1 VTRKPTEPTGTA
13 VSSAGPEDE
22 IQVRPWNVLTRDGTI
37 TLRARLLGFASSER
51 MNHVCG
57 LKNPRRDVGTGQC
70 SACRWFEV
78 TLLQVEPAERDVYG
92 GWFAVA
98 TVGRT
103 IKEGEVTRCNVQY
116 TDSPREII
124 EMLMS
129 HRDGKSF
136 LPAPAQ
142 RALAQAAERSP
153 GIARAYNNVLAAS
166 ITASRSP
173 AA

>member
-1 VTRKPTEPTGTA
+1 MTSKPYGTA
-13 VSSAGPEDE
+13 VFSAGAEDE
-22 IQVRPWNVLTRDGTI
+22 AQVRPWSVLTRDGTI
-37 TLRARLLGFASSER
+37 TLQAQLLGFASSER
-51 MNHVCG
+51 TNHICG
-57 LKNPRRDVGTGQC
+57 SADPRRITRDRNPQC

-78 TLLQVEPAERDVYG
+78 TLLQLTDAERETHG
-92 GWFAVA
+92 GRFAVA

-129 HRDGKSF
+129 HKNGKSF

-142 RALAQAAERSP
+142 RVLAQASDRNVRV
-153 GIARAYNNVLAAS
+153 ARAYSELLRVTALPSRGSAA
-166 ITASRSP
+166 
-173 AA
+173 